1 MPSCEW
7 RECDATLDSDE
18 ALYEHLC
25 SAHYDDAPG
34 DRTECRWTGCS
45 VRPKGGKHYVF
56 KHLIK
61 QRVLHLPVSPQPNY
75 PSTVPGS
82 TCEWRSCTASG
93 FTTPEQLS
101 DHLLTAH
108 APTANGTCLW
118 PSCNGKWFRPQNF
131 SRHLRSAHSPS
142 WYKPF
147 ACTAAGCGRTFKELG
162 AMRHHVGYAH
172 EGGKLKR
179 KRKRGE
185 VKMEVDTDEGLSQLS
200 ALSDD
205 EETLDEP
212 PAKRPRWPR
221 EPSFDS
227 ESENKD
233 DLRAKRIVELEGA
246 LKAQTTRLQVAEKK
260 IKTLQKQLADIH
272 KAETA
277 SGSTAAKMESA
288 PGELEQDE
296 WTMWV
301 DGVM

>member
-1 MPSCEW
+1 DKRYARDSALKEHIQLKHRDRKSLAPASLPSPKH
-7 RECDATLDSDE
+7 RSGTA
-18 ALYEHLC
+18 
-25 SAHYDDAPG
+25 APVVK
-34 DRTECRWTGCS
+34 T
-45 VRPKGGKHYVF
+45 
-56 KHLIK
+56 
-61 QRVLHLPVSPQPNY
+61 
-75 PSTVPGS
+75 GS

-131 SRHLRSAHSPS
+131 SRHLRSAHAPS
-142 WYKPF
+142 LHKPF
-147 ACTAAGCGRTFKELG
+147 ACTASGCGRTFKELG

-179 KRKRGE
+179 KRGGGVKRE
-185 VKMEVDTDEGLSQLS
+185 VEDEGLS
-200 ALSDD
+200 ALSED
-205 EETLDEP
+205 EETLDES

-227 ESENKD
+227 DSE
-233 DLRAKRIVELEGA
+233 DLRAKRIVELEKA
-246 LKAQTTRLQVAEKK
+246 LRTQSTRLQVAEKK
-260 IKTLQKQLADIH
+260 IKTLQKQLAAA
-272 KAETA
+272 KATKTVAETP
-277 SGSTAAKMESA
+277 SGSTAAKMEQHDVAPASA

-301 DGVM
+301 HGVM